1 MPKYKVTYR
10 CLTIEELCVHTRS
23 NKYSRKTPSYFQGG
37 NMKRNLVVLTLGVYL
52 CAIVI
57 AQVLIGCDKVGS
69 DALIQ
74 QRKEEAA
81 RREKMGTGD

>member
-1 MPKYKVTYR
+1 
-10 CLTIEELCVHTRS
+10 
-23 NKYSRKTPSYFQGG
+23 
-37 NMKRNLVVLTLGVYL
+37 MKRNLVVLTLGVYL